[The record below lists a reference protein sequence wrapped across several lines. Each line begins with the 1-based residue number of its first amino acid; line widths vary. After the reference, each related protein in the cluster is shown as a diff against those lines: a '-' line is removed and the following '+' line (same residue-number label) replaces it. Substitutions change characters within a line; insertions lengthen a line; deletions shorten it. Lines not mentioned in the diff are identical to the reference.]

1 MNQTRQEYITEQKRE
16 LEEEGL
22 KPYEITGITFDQE
35 YYELI
40 ENYIKQGGTI
50 TNEIYNSLTQGQ
62 QYHFNK
68 HYNYRNDKVINSDY
82 EQEIRKAKKQA
93 EINYNKYLQEQA
105 EKQQEQEIQE
115 QKEKERNIKKLAQEI
130 EQLQNNLFDYN
141 NLSSIGK
148 RNIKKLEH
156 EKRQNTILQ
165 KIAKLREQ
173 IKAI

>member
-1 MNQTRQEYITEQKRE
+1 MKQTRQEYIKDQQQE
-16 LEEEGL
+16 LEKEGL
-22 KPYEITGITFDQE
+22 KPYEILGITFDNE

-40 ENYIKQGGTI
+40 ENHIKQGETI
-50 TNEIYNSLTQGQ
+50 TNEVYNSLTQGQ